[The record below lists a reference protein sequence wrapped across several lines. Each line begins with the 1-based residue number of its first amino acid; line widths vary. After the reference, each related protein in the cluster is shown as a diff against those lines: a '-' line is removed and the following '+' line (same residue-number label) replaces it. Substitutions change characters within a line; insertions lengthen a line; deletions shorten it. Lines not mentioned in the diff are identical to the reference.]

1 MVNVTDILE
10 LSAQWDRLLNKM
22 DAIEKT
28 PRDFGS
34 GDLLFRSEVHTL
46 MAIGENPGTNVTELA
61 GHSGTTKSAVSQM
74 VDKLSRKN
82 LVEKYRSPDNE
93 KEVFLR
99 LTSRGRIA
107 FLGHEQYHLKIHARI
122 EQRLREMT
130 DDEFRILKDFFRVV
144 EETADESLGEPT

>member
-1 MVNVTDILE
+1 MVKVTDILE
-10 LSAQWDRLLNKM
+10 LSTQWDRLLNKM
-22 DAIEKT
+22 NAIEKT

-46 MAIGENPGTNVTELA
+46 MAIGENPGTNVTDLA
-61 GHSGTTKSAVSQM
+61 ERSGTTKSAVSQM

-93 KEVFLR
+93 KEIFLR

-107 FLGHEQYHLKIHARI
+107 FLGHEQYHLKIHARV
-122 EQRLREMT
+122 EEKLKEMT
-130 DDEFRILKDFFRVV
+130 DEEFRILKDFFHVV
-144 EETADESLGEPT
+144 EETVDESMRETT

>member
-1 MVNVTDILE
+1 MVKVTDIME
-10 LSAQWDRLLNKM
+10 LSARWDRLLNKM

-46 MAIGENPGTNVTELA
+46 MAIGKNPGTNITELA
-61 GHSGTTKSAVSQM
+61 GRSGTTKSAVSQM
-74 VDKLSRKN
+74 VDKLCRRN

-93 KEVFLR
+93 KEIFLR

-122 EQRLREMT
+122 EQGLREMT

-144 EETADESLGEPT
+144 EETADESLEERT

>member
-1 MVNVTDILE
+1 MVQSTDILE
-10 LSAQWDRLLNKM
+10 LSLQWDRILAKM
-22 DAIEKT
+22 AAIEKT

-34 GDLLFRSEVHTL
+34 GDLLYRSEVHTL
-46 MAIGENPGTNVTELA
+46 MAIGENPGTNVTDLA

-82 LVEKYRSPDNE
+82 LVEKYRSPDND

-107 FLGHEQYHLKIHARI
+107 FLGHEQYHLKIHTRV
-122 EQRLREMT
+122 EQRLRDMT
-130 DDEFRILKDFFRVV
+130 DEEFRFLQEFFRII
-144 EETADESLGEPT
+144 EETADESLEVPE